1 MTGALVNRIAEQTHT
16 PVPLFS
22 HLEEVEAAVRKA
34 EFISLFLDFDGTLS
48 PIVPNPGDAELDPG
62 IRDILREMAARPDF
76 SISLVSG
83 RSLEDLR
90 ERAALE
96 NLIYAGNHGLEIEGG
111 EVRFR
116 QPEAE
121 ALRRELRCVMLQLK
135 LALSETEGLEIEDKG
150 LTLSVHFRKVIEHLH
165 DWVRSV
171 TYSTVE
177 RSRSFSCNE
186 GKMVLEVKP
195 QVIWNK
201 GYAVKWIAKEVLP
214 PAALAIY
221 IGDDTTDEDGFLA
234 LPQGITI
241 RVGEFPQTAARY
253 MVSGVLD
260 VRQFLDWLNHA
271 KPNESISNSER
282 PGR

>member
-1 MTGALVNRIAEQTHT
+1 VNSTAAAEARM
-16 PVPLFS
+16 PVPLLS
-22 HLEEVEAAVRKA
+22 HLEEIEPAVLAADFV
-34 EFISLFLDFDGTLS
+34 SLFLDFDGTLS
-48 PIVPNPGDAELDPG
+48 LIVANPGEAELDTG
-62 IRDILREMAARPDF
+62 IRAILQEMAARPDF

-90 ERAALE
+90 QRAALE
-96 NLIYAGNHGLEIEGG
+96 NVIYAGNHGLEIEGG

-121 ALRRELRCVMLQLK
+121 ALRRELRCMTLQLK

-171 TYSTVE
+171 TYSTVN
-177 RSRSFSCNE
+177 RSRSFTCNE

-195 QVIWNK
+195 QVTWNK
-201 GYAVKWIAKEVLP
+201 GYAVKWIANEVLP
-214 PAALAIY
+214 ASALAIY
-221 IGDDTTDEDGFLA
+221 IGDDTTDEDGFVA

-241 RVGEFPQTAARY
+241 RVGESAQTAARY
-253 MVSGVLD
+253 VVPD
-260 VRQFLDWLNHA
+260 VPAVRQFLNWLNHV
-271 KPNESISNSER
+271 KPNASISNSER
-282 PGR
+282 TGR